1 MKANRPLGPVE
12 MPNPQPE
19 ISRVTLEEAYELAAK
34 ANEHIHQVGSLPS
47 SLEIRNARIGTGSLF
62 ALFIAVYVDMISR
75 KPASDYEVPSFDPYP
90 RTNEKEIVQSI
101 RDFKSWPV
109 HRPDLDMEKIVE
121 MTKLQLWTLKP
132 AHRR

>member
-12 MPNPQPE
+12 MPNPQAE
-19 ISRVTLEEAYELAAK
+19 ISPVTLEQVYELAEK
-34 ANEHIHQVGSLPS
+34 ANGYIRQFGSLPS
-47 SLEIRNARIGTGSLF
+47 FLQIRGLRIGTGSLF
-62 ALFIAVYVDMISR
+62 ALFSAVYVDMISR